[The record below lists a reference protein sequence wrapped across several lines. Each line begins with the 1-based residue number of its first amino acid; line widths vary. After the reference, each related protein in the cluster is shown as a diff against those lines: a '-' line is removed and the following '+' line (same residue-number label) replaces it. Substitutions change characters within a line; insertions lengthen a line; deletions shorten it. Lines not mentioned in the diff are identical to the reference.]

1 MHLRQGQFI
10 LDIDEPAM
18 QVVGFGNADQ
28 SLHDLINSFFAAKQ
42 LAAQDLAVVKLCDER
57 TWN

>member
-28 SLHDLINSFFAAKQ
+28 SLHDLINPFFAAKQ

-57 TWN
+57 S